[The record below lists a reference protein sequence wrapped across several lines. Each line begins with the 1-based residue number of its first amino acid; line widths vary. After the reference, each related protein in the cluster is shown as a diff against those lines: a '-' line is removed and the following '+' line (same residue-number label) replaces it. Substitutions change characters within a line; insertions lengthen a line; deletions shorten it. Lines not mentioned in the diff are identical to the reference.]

1 MSGSGGRDSASIS
14 RNRSINTPSR
24 KAQLQVRS
32 TSIFSAHFFAQSFQF
47 FRLWRIR
54 GNKLLA
60 ESDGSEL
67 HRKKSGGRRIAHQG
81 NLRRAAADVDV
92 DDRAVGRRAALRR
105 RQSD

>member
-32 TSIFSAHFFAQSFQF
+32 TSMFSARMFAQSFLF
-47 FRLWRIR
+47 FRLWRVR

-67 HRKKSGGRRIAHQG
+67 HRKESGGRRIAHEG
-81 NLRRAAADVDV
+81 NLSRAAANIDV
-92 DDRAVGRRAALRR
+92 DDRTVGRRASLRR